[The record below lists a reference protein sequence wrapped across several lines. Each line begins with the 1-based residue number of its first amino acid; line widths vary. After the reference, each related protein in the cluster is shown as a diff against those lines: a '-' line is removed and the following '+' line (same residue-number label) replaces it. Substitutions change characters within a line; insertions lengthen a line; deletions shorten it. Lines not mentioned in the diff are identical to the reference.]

1 LKAFLLIVFLWMA
14 APAVNAG
21 DVIIVDPAG
30 PITTLS
36 EAVRRAGPGDE
47 IRVRPGWYLESG
59 IIVSNSISI
68 SGEGYPVIEARDGGQ
83 ILTILA
89 DGVTVEGL
97 VLKGVATSFSDDRSA
112 IRVERANGCVIRN
125 NRFDDTFFGIYLA
138 RSSGCRIEDNRFEGR
153 KAGQT
158 KSGNGIHL
166 WYSRDAVVS
175 ENIIEGHRDGI
186 YLEFSRAVAVTGNKS
201 SRNLRYGL
209 HFMFSDSCR
218 YEDNLFRKNDAGVAV
233 MYSNNVEMRSNTFEE
248 NWGTS
253 AFGLLLKDIADSRI
267 TDNVFRRNT
276 VGIYAE
282 GANRIEVLRNEFV
295 ENGWAVKLMANSI
308 DSEFRHNNFLANTF
322 DVTTNSRQSFSTFE
336 ENFWDAYRGY
346 DLDRDGTGDVP
357 FYPVRLFSL
366 MVEQNEPSVI
376 LMRSLFV
383 DLLDAAE
390 RVLPSLT
397 PKAIVDQRPLVVSRK
412 S

>member
-1 LKAFLLIVFLWMA
+1 MKHLLLIVLLWIA
-14 APAVNAG
+14 APAANAG
-21 DVIIVDPAG
+21 DVIVVDPAG

-36 EAVRRAGPGDE
+36 DAVRRAGPGGE
-47 IRVRPGWYLESG
+47 IRVRPGRYLESG
-59 IIVSNSISI
+59 IIVTHSISI
-68 SGEGYPVIEARDGGQ
+68 RGEGFPVIEARDGGQ

-89 DGVTVEGL
+89 DGVTIEGL

-112 IRVERANGCVIRN
+112 IRVEEANGCIVRN
-125 NRFDDTFFGIYLA
+125 NRFEDTFFGIYLA
-138 RSSGCRIEDNRFEGR
+138 RSAGCRIENNRFEGR
-153 KAGQT
+153 KGGQT

-166 WYSRDAVVS
+166 WYSRDTVVAD
-175 ENIIEGHRDGI
+175 NDIEGHRDGI
-186 YLEFSRAVAVTGNKS
+186 YLEFSRAVAVSGNQS

-218 YEDNLFRKNDAGVAV
+218 YEENVFLKNDAGVAV
-233 MYSNNVEMRSNTFEE
+233 MYSNNVEMRSNRFEE

-282 GANRIEVLRNEFV
+282 GANRVEILRNDFI
-295 ENGWAVKLMANSI
+295 ENGRAVKLMANSMA
-308 DSEFRHNNFLANTF
+308 SEFRHNSFVANTF

-336 ENFWDAYRGY
+336 ENYWDAYRGY

-366 MVEQNEPSVI
+366 MVEQNETSVI

-397 PKAIVDQRPLVVSRK
+397 PKAIVDERPLVVSRK